1 MKKKYLFLSGLLSA
15 LLLVGVSPVQ
25 AAPEVYQ
32 TKQEAEAAP
41 KAHAKEIH
49 ENTLRYGVS
58 VTEGSKLVEDNR
70 LYKDGKM
77 PPLTEK
83 MDVLNALFS
92 SMLKK
97 ENLDLKVRTLR
108 VAKDEGKVTIG
119 NPTLFFR
126 AVDLSDYKIVELGK
140 NRRVAIPVEFIV
152 LHRKDAEKALSLVPL
167 GYLEEDRNGKK
178 TYALLDFEHY
188 STKELGALKET
199 KDLVKARRT
208 KIAKESRDEAI
219 AGLLFAMKQESAAAP
234 SKAAA
239 LQ

>member
-32 TKQEAEAAP
+32 TKQEAEAAL

-167 GYLEEDRNGKK
+167 GYLEEDGMGRKPMLCLILNITVQRNSAPSRK
-178 TYALLDFEHY
+178 
-188 STKELGALKET
+188 
-199 KDLVKARRT
+199 RRT
-208 KIAKESRDEAI
+208 
-219 AGLLFAMKQESAAAP
+219 
-234 SKAAA
+234 
-239 LQ
+239 

>member
-32 TKQEAEAAP
+32 TKQEAEAAL

-126 AVDLSDYKIVELGK
+126 AVYLSDYKML
-140 NRRVAIPVEFIV
+140 N
-152 LHRKDAEKALSLVPL
+152 
-167 GYLEEDRNGKK
+167 LERIG
-178 TYALLDFEHY
+178 ALLYPWSSSFFIERMR
-188 STKELGALKET
+188 KRL
-199 KDLVKARRT
+199 
-208 KIAKESRDEAI
+208 
-219 AGLLFAMKQESAAAP
+219 
-234 SKAAA
+234 
-239 LQ
+239 

>member
-32 TKQEAEAAP
+32 TKQEAEAAL

-97 ENLDLKVRTLR
+97 
-108 VAKDEGKVTIG
+108 G
-119 NPTLFFR
+119 
-126 AVDLSDYKIVELGK
+126 
-140 NRRVAIPVEFIV
+140 
-152 LHRKDAEKALSLVPL
+152 
-167 GYLEEDRNGKK
+167 
-178 TYALLDFEHY
+178 
-188 STKELGALKET
+188 
-199 KDLVKARRT
+199 
-208 KIAKESRDEAI
+208 ES
-219 AGLLFAMKQESAAAP
+219 
-234 SKAAA
+234 
-239 LQ
+239 

>member
-1 MKKKYLFLSGLLSA
+1 MKKKYLFLSGLLSV
-15 LLLVGVSPVQ
+15 LLLVGISPVQ

-32 TKQEAEAAP
+32 TKQEAEAAL

-83 MDVLNALFS
+83 MDVLNALFG

-97 ENLDLKVRTLR
+97 ENLDLRVRTLR
-108 VAKDEGKVTIG
+108 VAKDEGKVTVG
-119 NPTLFFR
+119 NPTLLFR

-140 NRRVAIPVEFIV
+140 IGVLPFLWSSSFFIERM
-152 LHRKDAEKALSLVPL
+152 RKRP
-167 GYLEEDRNGKK
+167 
-178 TYALLDFEHY
+178 
-188 STKELGALKET
+188 
-199 KDLVKARRT
+199 
-208 KIAKESRDEAI
+208 
-219 AGLLFAMKQESAAAP
+219 
-234 SKAAA
+234 
-239 LQ
+239 

>member
-32 TKQEAEAAP
+32 TKQEAEAAL

-97 ENLDLKVRTLR
+97 ENLDLKVRTLLTGCPVKR
-108 VAKDEGKVTIG
+108 VH
-119 NPTLFFR
+119 FR
-126 AVDLSDYKIVELGK
+126 IRPSFSERSTCRIIRL
-140 NRRVAIPVEFIV
+140 
-152 LHRKDAEKALSLVPL
+152 LSLERI
-167 GYLEEDRNGKK
+167 G
-178 TYALLDFEHY
+178 ALLYPWSSSFFIERMR
-188 STKELGALKET
+188 KRL
-199 KDLVKARRT
+199 
-208 KIAKESRDEAI
+208 
-219 AGLLFAMKQESAAAP
+219 
-234 SKAAA
+234 
-239 LQ
+239 

>member
-1 MKKKYLFLSGLLSA
+1 MKKKCLFLSGLLSA

-32 TKQEAEAAP
+32 TKQEAEAAL

-152 LHRKDAEKALSLVPL
+152 LHRKDAEKALASFRLAIWKKIGMGRKPMLCLILNITVQ
-167 GYLEEDRNGKK
+167 RNSAPSRK
-178 TYALLDFEHY
+178 
-188 STKELGALKET
+188 
-199 KDLVKARRT
+199 RRT
-208 KIAKESRDEAI
+208 
-219 AGLLFAMKQESAAAP
+219 
-234 SKAAA
+234 
-239 LQ
+239 

>member
-32 TKQEAEAAP
+32 TKQEAEAAL

-119 NPTLFFR
+119 NPTLFSER
-126 AVDLSDYKIVELGK
+126 STCRIIRL
-140 NRRVAIPVEFIV
+140 
-152 LHRKDAEKALSLVPL
+152 LSLERI
-167 GYLEEDRNGKK
+167 G
-178 TYALLDFEHY
+178 ALLYPWSSSFFIERMR
-188 STKELGALKET
+188 KRL
-199 KDLVKARRT
+199 
-208 KIAKESRDEAI
+208 
-219 AGLLFAMKQESAAAP
+219 
-234 SKAAA
+234 
-239 LQ
+239 